1 MNKIY
6 TLIFF
11 SVIAFIS
18 VNSFAQ
24 EDHSKCGINHY
35 MEELYKKDPELR
47 KRIEKNFETPIALKS
62 DTVDTNLFII
72 PVVFHILHQDGSENI
87 SDAQVMDQM
96 NILNEDYRL
105 RNADTADVISEFDT
119 IMADAHIEF
128 RLATK
133 DPWGNCT
140 NGINHI
146 YSHEINT
153 GDENSKINQWDRS
166 RYLNVW
172 VVKSFPQSSL
182 LGYSMY
188 PEAADGENFYM
199 DGIILKHNTIGKI
212 GTAAGSDGRTLTHEA
227 GHWLDLAHTWGSTN
241 EPGVA
246 CGDDGVEDTPVTKGS
261 FICDLTA
268 NECVPGVVE
277 NRQNYME
284 YAACSNMFTAGQ
296 VERLRAAL
304 RSDLSNRANLVTL
317 ENQAATG
324 VDLTSPPVCTP
335 EAYFYASDK
344 MICQGSNVT
353 FTDKSWGAAVDSRV
367 WTFEGGTPATST
379 SASPSVTYDTPGY
392 KKVTLAVTNSN
403 GTDELVQENYIY
415 VSPLWADFTGPY
427 SNNMELGYEHWF
439 LVNNPENNYAKFHIV
454 EGVGKDDSRC
464 YKLNN
469 YRNIDMALDYTNE
482 WFYKKRLGNSVDE
495 LISPSFDLRTTFA
508 INVSFDYAYATD
520 GTLIVSD
527 GTNDADITEVV
538 KVYSSKDCGETW
550 QLKKTLDGSDLLT
563 AGFAGGSDFVPASN
577 AQWKTCSFTYSS
589 AATDYETRF
598 KIEFTA
604 SDVANNFYVDNF
616 NVTGAL
622 GLYSNELDFMQLNV
636 FPNPL
641 SSQQSINISYNAGEN
656 PVELILRDV
665 QGKVIHSEI
674 VDQTNSQVNH
684 TLKVGT
690 ALTSSCYFLEV
701 KSGEFSTVKKVVFFN

>member
-11 SVIAFIS
+11 SAITLIN

-35 MEELYKKDPELR
+35 MEDLYKKDPDLR
-47 KRIEKNFETPIALKS
+47 KRIEKRFDTPTALKS

-72 PVVFHILHQDGSENI
+72 PVVFHILHQNGSENI
-87 SDAQVMDQM
+87 TDAQVLDQM

-105 RNADTADVISEFDT
+105 RNADTADVIPEFDT

-146 YSHEINT
+146 YSHEINI
-153 GDENSKINQWDRS
+153 GDANSKVNQWDRS
-166 RYLNVW
+166 KYLNVW
-172 VVKSFPQSSL
+172 VVKSFPQASL

-188 PEAADGENFYM
+188 PEAADGSNFYM
-199 DGIILKHNTIGKI
+199 DGIILKHNTIGQS

-246 CGDDGVEDTPVTKGS
+246 CGDDGVEDTPMTKGS

-268 NECVPGVVE
+268 NECVPGVIE

-304 RSDLSNRANLVTL
+304 RSELSNRDNLVTL

-324 VDLTSPPVCTP
+324 VDLTSAPVCTP
-335 EAYFYASDK
+335 EAYFYADER

-353 FTDKSWGAAVDSRV
+353 FTDRSWGAAVDSRV

-415 VSPLWADFTGPY
+415 VSPLWADFTGPF
-427 SNNMELGYEHWF
+427 SNDMDSGYEHWF
-439 LVNNPENNYAKFHIV
+439 LVNNDENNYAKFHIV
-454 EGVGKDDSRC
+454 DGLGKDDSRC

-469 YRNIDMALDYTNE
+469 YRNTDMALQYTNE
-482 WFYKKRLGNSVDE
+482 WFYKKRLGSSVDE
-495 LISPSFDLRTTFA
+495 LITPSFDLRTTFA

-520 GTLIVSD
+520 GTLIESD
-527 GTNDADITEVV
+527 GTNDPDITEVV
-538 KVYSSKDCGETW
+538 KVYVSKDCGETW
-550 QLKKTLDGSDLLT
+550 SLKKTLDGADLLT
-563 AGFAGGSDFVPASN
+563 AGFAGGTDFAPTSN
-577 AQWKTCSFTYSS
+577 AQWKNCSFSYTSS
-589 AATDYETRF
+589 STDYETRF

-616 NVTGAL
+616 NVSGTASL
-622 GLYSNELDFMQLNV
+622 FANELESMQLNV

-641 SSQQSINISYNAGEN
+641 SSQQSINVSYNAGEN

-665 QGKVIHSEI
+665 QGKVIHSE
-674 VDQTNSQVNH
+674 VVNQTNSQVNH
-684 TLKVGT
+684 TLKVGS

-701 KSGEFSTVKKVVFFN
+701 KSGEFSTVKKVVVL

>member
-1 MNKIY
+1 MNKMYKLIIFSAI
-6 TLIFF
+6 TL
-11 SVIAFIS
+11 VN

-35 MEELYKKDPELR
+35 MEDLYKQDPGLR
-47 KRIEKNFETPIALKS
+47 KRIEKRFEMPLALKS

-87 SDAQVMDQM
+87 TDAQVYNQMD
-96 NILNEDYRL
+96 ILNEDYRL
-105 RNADTADVISEFDT
+105 LNADRVNVVSAFDT
-119 IMADAHIEF
+119 VMADAHVEF

-153 GDENSKINQWDRS
+153 GDANSKVNQWTRS
-166 RYLNVW
+166 KYLNVW
-172 VVKSFPQSSL
+172 VVKSFPESNL

-188 PEAADGENFYM
+188 PEAADGNNFYM
-199 DGIILKHNTIGKI
+199 DGIILKHNTIGNT

-241 EPGVA
+241 EPGVS
-246 CGDDGVEDTPVTKGS
+246 CGDDGVEDTPETKGS

-268 NECVPGVVE
+268 NECVPGIVE

-284 YAACSNMFTAGQ
+284 YAACSNMFSAGQ
-296 VERLRAAL
+296 VERIRAAL
-304 RSDLSNRANLVTL
+304 RSDLSNRNNLVTL

-324 VDLTSPPVCTP
+324 VDLTTAPICTP
-335 EAYFYASDK
+335 NAYFYASDK

-353 FTDKSWGAAVDSRV
+353 FTDRSWGAAVDSRV
-367 WTFEGGTPATST
+367 WTFEGGSPSTST
-379 SASPSVTYDTPGY
+379 AASASVTYDTPGY
-392 KKVTLAVTNSN
+392 KKVTLAVTNAN
-403 GTDELVQENYIY
+403 GTDELVEENYIY
-415 VSPLWADFTGPY
+415 VSPLWADFVGPY
-427 SNNMELGYEHWF
+427 ANDMESGYEHWF
-439 LVNNPENNYAKFHIV
+439 LVNNPENNYAKFHLV
-454 EGVGKDDSRC
+454 NGAGKGNSRC

-469 YRNIDMALDYTNE
+469 YKNTNMALTYSDD

-520 GTLIVSD
+520 GTLVED
-527 GTNDADITEVV
+527 AGETEADITEVV

-550 QLKKTLDGSDLLT
+550 SLKKTLSGADLLT
-563 AGFAGGSDFVPASN
+563 AGFAGGTDFTPTST
-577 AQWKTCSFTYSS
+577 AQWKNCSFSYNSS
-589 AATDYETRF
+589 STDYETRF

-604 SDVANNFYVDNF
+604 SDVSNNFYVDNF
-616 NVTGAL
+616 TVSGSL
-622 GLYSNELDFMQLNV
+622 GLFANEMDNLQLNV
-636 FPNPL
+636 FPNPV
-641 SSQQSINISYNAGEN
+641 SSQQSISVSYNAGEN

-665 QGKVIHSEI
+665 QGKVIHSEV
-674 VDQTNSQVNH
+674 VDQTNSKVNH
-684 TLKVGT
+684 TLKVGSS
-690 ALTSSCYFLEV
+690 LTSSCYFLEV
-701 KSGEFSTVKKVVFFN
+701 KSGEFSSVKKVVVL